1 MDRIGNQLMMNLMDI
16 LIPAA
21 HAQAAGGGGGGM
33 ANLMTFAPFIGI
45 FFIFYFMIIRPQQK
59 KAKQQRER
67 MKELRRGDKILT
79 AGGIIA
85 TVVKNQEDS
94 DEMEV
99 DLSND
104 VRVKILRSTVTTVLE
119 SKAMQANEANKNTKK
134 AKPAAKKEKEVKE
147 EKVAEPVKEIELE
160 KSEVTDKTE
169 NK

>member
-1 MDRIGNQLMMNLMDI
+1 MDI

-21 HAQAAGGGGGGM
+21 HAQAAGGGGGS
-33 ANLMTFAPFIGI
+33 NILMTFAPFIGI

-59 KAKQQRER
+59 KAKQQRES
-67 MKELRRGDKILT
+67 MKALRRGDKVLT

-104 VRVKILRSTVTTVLE
+104 VRVKILRSTITSVLE
-119 SKAMQANEANKNTKK
+119 SKAIQANEANKNVKK
-134 AKPAAKKEKEVKE
+134 AKPVVKKEKEVKPEVKSE
-147 EKVAEPVKEIELE
+147 EPAPVIELE
-160 KSEVTDKTE
+160 KSEVTDKTAD
-169 NK
+169 K

>member
-1 MDRIGNQLMMNLMDI
+1 MTNLMDI

-21 HAQAAGGGGGGM
+21 HAQAAGGGGGG
-33 ANLMTFAPFIGI
+33 NILMTFAPFIGI

-59 KAKQQRER
+59 KAKQQRES
-67 MKELRRGDKILT
+67 MKALRRGDKVLT

-104 VRVKILRSTVTTVLE
+104 VRVKILRSTITSVLE
-119 SKAMQANEANKNTKK
+119 SKAIQANEANKNVKK
-134 AKPAAKKEKEVKE
+134 AKPVVKKEKETKSEVKPE
-147 EKVAEPVKEIELE
+147 EPAPVIELE
-160 KSEVTDKTE
+160 KSEVTDKTAD
-169 NK
+169 K

>member
-1 MDRIGNQLMMNLMDI
+1 MDRIGNQLMMNLMDM

-21 HAQAAGGGGGGM
+21 HAQAAGGAGGG
-33 ANLMTFAPFIGI
+33 NFLVSLAPFIGI

-59 KAKQQRER
+59 KAKLQRES
-67 MKELRRGDKILT
+67 MKSLRRGDKILT

-119 SKAMQANEANKNTKK
+119 SKAMQANEANKNNKK
-134 AKPAAKKEKEVKE
+134 VKPAAKKEKEVKE
-147 EKVAEPVKEIELE
+147 EKVAEPIKEIELE

-169 NK
+169 EK

>member
-1 MDRIGNQLMMNLMDI
+1 MTNLMDL

-21 HAQAAGGGGGGM
+21 HAQAAGGGGSS
-33 ANLMTFAPFIGI
+33 NFLISIAPFVGI

-59 KAKQQRER
+59 KAKLQRES
-67 MKELRRGDKILT
+67 MKALRRGDKILT

-85 TVVKNQEDS
+85 TVVRNQEDS

-104 VRVKILRSTVTTVLE
+104 VRVKILRSTITSVLE
-119 SKAMQANEANKNTKK
+119 SKAIQANEANKNVKK
-134 AKPAAKKEKEVKE
+134 AKPVVKKEKEVKIDKE
-147 EKVAEPVKEIELE
+147 AEPAQEIELE
-160 KSEVTDKTE
+160 KTEVTDKTD

>member
-1 MDRIGNQLMMNLMDI
+1 MTNLLEL

-21 HAQAAGGGGGGM
+21 HAQAAGAAGGSG
-33 ANLMTFAPFIGI
+33 NFLISLAPFVGI

-59 KAKQQRER
+59 KAKQQRES
-67 MKELRRGDKILT
+67 MKSLRRGDKILT

-104 VRVKILRSTVTTVLE
+104 VRVKILRSTISSVLE
-119 SKAMQANEANKNTKK
+119 SKAMQATEANKNVKK
-134 AKPAAKKEKEVKE
+134 VKSVAKKEATPAKE
-147 EKVAEPVKEIELE
+147 EPVKEIELD
-160 KSEVTDKTE
+160 KSEVVDKTE
-169 NK
+169 EK